1 MRLSSRSN
9 GLISFRAAAILAMA
23 LVVGAIVGALTYWSA
38 RSIIQALLAV
48 GTTIGGTSDVLDRL
62 LGGGPAATVCR
73 LEHQQ
78 SCSCGGE
85 RSSRPDRQDS
95 GRRRPEPG

>member
-1 MRLSSRSN
+1 
-9 GLISFRAAAILAMA
+9 
-23 LVVGAIVGALTYWSA
+23 
-38 RSIIQALLAV
+38 
-48 GTTIGGTSDVLDRL
+48 VLDRL

-73 LEHQQ
+73 PEHQQ

-95 GRRRPEPG
+95 GRRRPEPGCPGEPDPRG